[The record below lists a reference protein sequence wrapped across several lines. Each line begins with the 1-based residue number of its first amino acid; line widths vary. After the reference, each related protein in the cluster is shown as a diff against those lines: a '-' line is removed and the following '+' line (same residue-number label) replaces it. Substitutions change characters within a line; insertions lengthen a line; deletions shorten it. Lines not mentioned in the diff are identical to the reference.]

1 MGTIGSTDALADVH
15 AGDPY
20 PVYERLREREPV
32 YLFGTGSYLLTRYT
46 DCQRVLV
53 ERECFRAPGGHGP
66 SGRTV
71 HRPTPVLS
79 RVMSSQNPPRHTR
92 MRTAVARRFVEHVRR
107 QQPWLLVHNAAVAE
121 PGTIADASLDV
132 WQRIFA
138 VNLFSAAELTR
149 LLLPSLRHGRG
160 HVVLINAGSGLRI
173 KSNRGPYA
181 ASKYALRAFADAL
194 QTEEKSNGVRVT
206 SIHPGPTDTELQRK
220 GAERAGHEYRP
231 EQFLRPESVAAIV
244 LNAVRAPAD
253 ATVTN
258 TVID

>member
-1 MGTIGSTDALADVH
+1 MTTPRPRALVTGASRGIGAAIARALAPTYDVLLGGRDARSLEVLARDLPGRARPWVADLAH
-15 AGDPY
+15 PGQLAQATADIG
-20 PVYERLREREPV
+20 RLDV
-32 YLFGTGSYLLTRYT
+32 
-46 DCQRVLV
+46 
-53 ERECFRAPGGHGP
+53 
-66 SGRTV
+66 
-71 HRPTPVLS
+71 
-79 RVMSSQNPPRHTR
+79 
-92 MRTAVARRFVEHVRR
+92 
-107 QQPWLLVHNAAVAE
+107 LVHNAAVAE

-220 GAERAGHEYRP
+220 AAEGAGHEYRP

>member
-1 MGTIGSTDALADVH
+1 MTTTRPRALVTGASRGIGEAIARALAPTHDVLLGGRDVRSLETLAH
-15 AGDPY
+15 NLPGSARPWVADLAHPDGLARATAGID
-20 PVYERLREREPV
+20 RLDV
-32 YLFGTGSYLLTRYT
+32 
-46 DCQRVLV
+46 
-53 ERECFRAPGGHGP
+53 
-66 SGRTV
+66 
-71 HRPTPVLS
+71 
-79 RVMSSQNPPRHTR
+79 
-92 MRTAVARRFVEHVRR
+92 
-107 QQPWLLVHNAAVAE
+107 LVHNAAVAE
-121 PGTIADASLDV
+121 PGAIADASLDV

-173 KSNRGPYA
+173 KSNRGPYT

-194 QTEEKSNGVRVT
+194 QAEEKANGVRVT

-220 GAERAGHEYRP
+220 AAERAGHAYCP
-231 EQFLRPESVAAIV
+231 DQFLRPESVAAVV

-258 TVID
+258 AVID